1 MTRPLSGLWP
11 FSLLAVTLLAGPAFA
26 QTKTA
31 VARPRGPLAY
41 DVTKETTLSGTVSSV
56 LAKPIPGMIMGTH
69 LIVQTSSG
77 SVDASLGHFAFVGSD
92 ALKVTAGD
100 SVSVT
105 GEMKTIQGKEVFL
118 VRTVKTGSQVFPVRN
133 EHGIPYSPQ
142 ARAHLAQQ
150 PARKG
155 GLL

>member
-56 LAKPIPGMIMGTH
+56 LAKPTPGMVMGTH

-77 SVDASLGHFAFVGSD
+77 SIDASVGRFAFIGRD
-92 ALKVTAGD
+92 ALKVAAGD

-105 GEMKTIQGKEVFL
+105 GVMKTVQGKDVFL
-118 VRTVKTGSQVFPVRN
+118 VRTIKTGSRVFPVRN
-133 EHGIPYSPQ
+133 EHGIYLSPQ
-142 ARAHLAQQ
+142 ARAHLALQ
-150 PARKG
+150 PAQKG